1 MSLTSIIFVHRN
13 NGISSSMDLIQI
25 MNIGNELYGS
35 LSRLSRQTFLMLTEV
50 PEIISIF
57 HTTYKLDYSQSYT
70 GNIHDSK
77 NV

>member
-50 PEIISIF
+50 PVVIF
-57 HTTYKLDYSQSYT
+57 GFPVEGTADHKD
-70 GNIHDSK
+70 G
-77 NV
+77 V